1 MCFCNLNLFAVINR
15 FLKKKIFYVILFIYF
30 FIPFQDRSH
39 LNPLQTL
46 TEEEDAVLRIDEWT
60 TPAD

>member
-1 MCFCNLNLFAVINR
+1 MQFCNLNLCTAVNR
-15 FLKKKIFYVILFIYF
+15 FIYLFIFVIVFIYF
-30 FIPFQDRSH
+30 ILFQDHSH

-46 TEEEDAVLRIDEWT
+46 TEEEDAVLHIDEWT